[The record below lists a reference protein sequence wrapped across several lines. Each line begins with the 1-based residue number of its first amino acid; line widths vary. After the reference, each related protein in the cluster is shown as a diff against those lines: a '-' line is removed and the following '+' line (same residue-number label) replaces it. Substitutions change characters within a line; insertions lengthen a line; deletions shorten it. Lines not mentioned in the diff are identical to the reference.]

1 VSTTGAGADTEV
13 AFLVRDVFLAGVES
27 ATGGVTTTAGAATT
41 GAGAATS
48 VDFWLDLV
56 TRGIFIYF
64 TLSLSRLINEVFKQ
78 ADFI

>member
-1 VSTTGAGADTEV
+1 VATTGAASDFLERDFLTGSAATGAGA
-13 AFLVRDVFLAGVES
+13 GG
-27 ATGGVTTTAGAATT
+27 ATVTTAGVAA
-41 GAGAATS
+41 AS